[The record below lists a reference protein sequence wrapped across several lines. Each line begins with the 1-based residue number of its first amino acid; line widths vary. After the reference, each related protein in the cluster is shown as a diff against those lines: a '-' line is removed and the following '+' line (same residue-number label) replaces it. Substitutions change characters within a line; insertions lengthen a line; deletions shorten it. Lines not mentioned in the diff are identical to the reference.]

1 MSNKLVKNKKSNNY
15 AYSSYKPS
23 NAGKA
28 AAPKKPASRNG
39 FSLSGFIKRAPYTFL
54 MIAAVFIFWGYSAVQ
69 AKEEHDE
76 KKMTEKTEQAR
87 EHAVEENS
95 KLGAIESFL
104 GAPDEQGDKTAS
116 ENTVEGKDNEN
127 SNAGSDSDGGNE
139 GKGNADNGQ
148 KIDAAADNNSSL
160 GEQIGEAG
168 HLGEVLG
175 EVTRYPYSFGDVQNN
190 YVVYEPIETDSYY
203 YSDPGKIALD
213 TVANYVTVDDS
224 YYDDACFIGDS
235 RMVGIYDYSGWDKAD
250 FYCDN
255 GYCIFN
261 YKGGKSVICQ
271 NNNKKYKLDE
281 AMAAKKYG
289 KIYIMLGTND
299 CGYGTTADFKSNFS
313 DMIEEI
319 KEKQPGAV
327 IFLISNL
334 RISEKAE
341 KADET
346 GVYKNVN
353 INDKNVAIS
362 ELADGET
369 VFYIDCN
376 PPFVDE
382 RGYLIEEYTFD
393 GFHLY
398 AKQYAEMAELLKKHG
413 IKN

>member
-1 MSNKLVKNKKSNNY
+1 MSNKLVKHNKST
-15 AYSSYKPS
+15 SSYT
-23 NAGKA
+23 GKKTA
-28 AAPKKPASRNG
+28 ASGTDQRNRSSRGVGLN
-39 FSLSGFIKRAPYTFL
+39 SFIKAAPYTFL
-54 MIAAVFIFWGYSAVQ
+54 MIVAVFIFWGYSAVQ

-87 EHAVEENS
+87 EHTVEENS

-104 GAPDEQGDKTAS
+104 GAPDEQVDKTAS

-148 KIDAAADNNSSL
+148 RGDAAADNNSSL
-160 GEQIGEAG
+160 GKEIGEAG

-190 YVVYEPIETDSYY
+190 YVVYEPIETSSYY

-213 TVANYVTVDDS
+213 TVADYVTVDDS

-235 RMVGIYDYSGWDKAD
+235 RMVGIFDYAGWDKAD

-281 AMAAKKYG
+281 AMEAKKYG

-299 CGYGTTADFKSNFS
+299 CGYGTTADFKASFS

-319 KEKQPGAV
+319 KENQPGAV

-341 KADET
+341 STDTT

-398 AKQYAEMAELLKKHG
+398 AKQYVEMAELLKKHG